1 MVPDVDR
8 DSLPCLIKVHGTIN
22 LSDLKLNEVFE
33 FVGVF
38 TFDSEFKEDKD
49 ESDDFTNGFSKDEQ
63 RVIVSE
69 GDSSRIL
76 GIQGLLH
83 VHLSELALIFVPR
96 LHCFIH
102 RKLAAHDFLPCS
114 PTIEPKPNLVKEIRE
129 SLLRHL
135 TAVVG
140 NDGIAANF
148 MLLHLLSKL
157 GLALKNLLPFT
168 QCISL
173 TVDYLKSQ
181 HCFPCAKKGLRDQ
194 QVMRFLSLY
203 LSVSFVLVFN
213 FSHCSRLI
221 TGALQLAEGSHMIF
235 DETRLEA
242 GILNSVGV
250 ENARL
255 LKTLI
260 ESQKV
265 EYDFKFYKLD
275 MPADIQILV
284 LSEGK
289 SNILPAD
296 VVLPFHPSSVA
307 SVDITAEALEAWR
320 WYLASLRSL
329 PHSIEPEIQKVIEND
344 LVAARQE
351 DRTLGTQDFSRLL
364 TMGRLM
370 SMSFG
375 ETSLSLEHWQ
385 MVKELERLRRERLK

>member
-63 RVIVSE
+63 R
-69 GDSSRIL
+69 
-76 GIQGLLH
+76 
-83 VHLSELALIFVPR
+83 VPR

>member
-1 MVPDVDR
+1 MDQF
-8 DSLPCLIKVHGTIN
+8 C
-22 LSDLKLNEVFE
+22 
-33 FVGVF
+33 
-38 TFDSEFKEDKD
+38 
-49 ESDDFTNGFSKDEQ
+49 NGNIDGNQ
-63 RVIVSE
+63 
-69 GDSSRIL
+69 
-76 GIQGLLH
+76 
-83 VHLSELALIFVPR
+83 VPR

-102 RKLAAHDFLPCS
+102 RKLVAHDFLPCS

-194 QVMRFLSLY
+194 QV
-203 LSVSFVLVFN
+203 
-213 FSHCSRLI
+213 
-221 TGALQLAEGSHMIF
+221 
-235 DETRLEA
+235 
-242 GILNSVGV
+242 
-250 ENARL
+250 
-255 LKTLI
+255 
-260 ESQKV
+260 
-265 EYDFKFYKLD
+265 
-275 MPADIQILV
+275 
-284 LSEGK
+284 
-289 SNILPAD
+289 
-296 VVLPFHPSSVA
+296 
-307 SVDITAEALEAWR
+307 
-320 WYLASLRSL
+320 
-329 PHSIEPEIQKVIEND
+329 IEND
-344 LVAARQE
+344 LVEARQE